1 MDLKICQKGRM
12 LYWCSAATS
21 GSEGYRGVSTTDG
34 QLYNVILAR
43 LTVNPSLTIALLG
56 QRTIPPYKSV
66 PAIQGNPKKYN
77 VVSKPTKAAIK

>member
-1 MDLKICQKGRM
+1 M
-12 LYWCSAATS
+12 LYWWCSSAKS

-34 QLYNVILAR
+34 QLYYVILAR
-43 LTVNPSLTIALLG
+43 LPLNPSLTIALRG

-77 VVSKPTKAAIK
+77 VVSKPTRAAIK